1 MKKNFKYY
9 IIAWAALLAVYNVVV
24 FAIQPLTG
32 FVKYDTVFWIA
43 WAFVIAAFVGQ
54 LICASV
60 AFKAENSER
69 LFLNISLITES
80 YTALIIM
87 AVAGSVL
94 MLIPNCPAWIVSV
107 VCVVIF
113 GFSAITIIKA
123 KAAAEIVSDV
133 SEKVKGKTLFI
144 KSLSVDAESLISRAQ
159 SEEIKAELK
168 KVADAVRYS
177 DPMSS
182 DALSGIESRITLKFD
197 EFSRA
202 VESGNGDAV
211 RALGNALSILI
222 ADRNKKCR
230 MLK

>member
-9 IIAWAALLAVYNVVV
+9 IIAWAVLLAVYNVVV

-43 WAFVIAAFVGQ
+43 WALVIAAFVGQ
-54 LICASV
+54 LICASL

-69 LFLNISLITES
+69 LFLNIPLITES

-87 AVAGSVL
+87 TVAGSVL

-123 KAAAEIVSDV
+123 KAAAENVSDV
-133 SEKVKGKTLFI
+133 GEKVKGKTLFI

-159 SEEIKAELK
+159 SEEIKADLK

-177 DPMSS
+177 DPMSD
-182 DALSGIESRITLKFD
+182 DALSGIESRIMLKFD

-211 RALGNALSILI
+211 RALGNELSILI

>member
-54 LICASV
+54 LICASM

-69 LFLNISLITES
+69 LFLNIPLITES

-144 KSLSVDAESLISRAQ
+144 KS
-159 SEEIKAELK
+159 EEIKAELK

-197 EFSRA
+197 DFSRA

-211 RALGNALSILI
+211 RALGNELSILI